1 MKNKALGSYLAAA
14 VAVLSLVA
22 VVVYNSVS
30 LQNSSVFG
38 FLIGAVVLAAAS
50 VALSKLVENNWI
62 VALLPVATSVVIT
75 LAIGNAFT
83 PMVDQLGFVVSGLD
97 PVSTIAGFITYVVI
111 AAVAMIASIVSC
123 FTSFEK

>member
-1 MKNKALGSYLAAA
+1 MKNKALGSYLAAVA
-14 VAVLSLVA
+14 AVLSLAA
-22 VVVYNSVS
+22 VVVYNFVS
-30 LQNSSVFG
+30 IQNSAVMG
-38 FLIGAVVLAAAS
+38 LLIGAVVLAAAS

-111 AAVAMIASIVSC
+111 TAIAMIASVVSC